1 MVDKE
6 KLQKKIN
13 LQKTK
18 NIISKIEGIQVIDYE
33 EQYLFDEEYL
43 RKIKFFSS
51 DKVADSKISDYSND
65 YEVIEW
71 IYKLM
76 DFQIDQVWYI
86 FLNGFL
92 IKIQILDIKTAIMSL
107 WNGIYE
113 YDKGF
118 VLVNEKKST
127 MFEFGSDSRDEENY
141 LFDKYPLI
149 Q

>member
-6 KLQKKIN
+6 KIQKKIN

-33 EQYLFDEEYL
+33 GPSIFDEEYL
-43 RKIKFFSS
+43 RRINYFSS
-51 DKVADSKISDYSND
+51 EKIADSKISDCSND
-65 YEVIEW
+65 FEVTEW

-76 DFQIDQVWYI
+76 DFQIDQIWYI

-92 IKIQILDIKTAIMSL
+92 VKIQILDIKTAIMGL
-107 WNGIYE
+107 WNDIYE
-113 YDKGF
+113 YCKGF
-118 VLVNEKKST
+118 VLINENKNM

-141 LFDKYPLI
+141 LFDKYSLT
-149 Q
+149 

>member
-18 NIISKIEGIQVIDYE
+18 NIISKIEGIQ
-33 EQYLFDEEYL
+33 
-43 RKIKFFSS
+43 
-51 DKVADSKISDYSND
+51 
-65 YEVIEW
+65 
-71 IYKLM
+71 
-76 DFQIDQVWYI
+76 
-86 FLNGFL
+86 
-92 IKIQILDIKTAIMSL
+92 
-107 WNGIYE
+107 
-113 YDKGF
+113 
-118 VLVNEKKST
+118 VNEKKST

>member
-6 KLQKKIN
+6 KIQKKIN

-33 EQYLFDEEYL
+33 GPSIFDEEYL
-43 RKIKFFSS
+43 RKINYFSS
-51 DKVADSKISDYSND
+51 EKIADSKISVCSND
-65 YEVIEW
+65 SEVTEW

-76 DFQIDQVWYI
+76 DFQIDQIWYI

-92 IKIQILDIKTAIMSL
+92 FKIQMLDIKTAIMGL
-107 WNGIYE
+107 WNDIYE
-113 YDKGF
+113 YCKGF
-118 VLVNEKKST
+118 VLINENKNM

-141 LFDKYPLI
+141 LFDKYPLT
-149 Q
+149 